1 MKKVLLNYFRE
12 TKETEDKT
20 ILFLLCQHSIRKDLM
35 YSIWNVSVPIFLK
48 LTLIMIT
55 EYIVEF
61 YCTNKHLPKSNGFIT
76 FIENVTSYVF
86 K

>member
-35 YSIWNVSVPIFLK
+35 YSI
-48 LTLIMIT
+48 
-55 EYIVEF
+55 
-61 YCTNKHLPKSNGFIT
+61 
-76 FIENVTSYVF
+76 
-86 K
+86 